1 MNPRVSQVEPLSAY
15 RLLLSFNNGEER
27 IFDMTPY
34 LSKGI
39 FTSLQDPAYFNAVRA
54 IGGSI
59 AWPDEQDLCP
69 DTLYEL
75 SSSVVRRQA
84 A

>member
-1 MNPRVSQVEPLSAY
+1 MNPRVSQVQPLTAY
-15 RLLLSFNNGEER
+15 RLLLTFTSGEER

-34 LSKGI
+34 LDKGI
-39 FTSLQDPAYFNAVRA
+39 FTSLRDPAYFNAVRA
-54 IGGSI
+54 VGGSI

-75 SSSVVRRQA
+75 SSSVAGRQA